1 MSNLTFFA
9 CECETMNR
17 EKKTRL
23 QSAGWKV
30 GSAEEF
36 LELTP
41 DEASLVELKLSLA
54 KWLKAQRLARNWSQ
68 TELAKRIGS
77 SQSRMARVEA
87 GDPSVS
93 LDLMFRAA
101 FAAGATQKDLAK
113 VVGAPRSRR
122 R

>member
-1 MSNLTFFA
+1 MMKN
-9 CECETMNR
+9 

-23 QSAGWKV
+23 QNGGWKV
-30 GSAEEF
+30 GTAEEF
-36 LELTP
+36 LELSSE
-41 DEASLVELKLSLA
+41 EAALVELKLN
-54 KWLKAQRLARNWSQ
+54 LARFLKTCRVARDWTQ
-68 TELAKRIGS
+68 VELAKRVGS

-113 VVGAPRSRR
+113 VIGAPRSRR